1 MGKTFANECKAATKT
16 GLYAGRRHVCAP
28 VALEGRQLARR
39 VADII
44 FELYGTKGDFD
55 LTQINDLLEPAESEK
70 LTAALDNVVIAGK
83 ADEVLAEC
91 LQNNTLRLL
100 REREKRVLD
109 LLSLADEEANAD
121 SARELTL
128 ELMEIQREM
137 KAHGGKK
144 HVK

>member
-1 MGKTFANECKAATKT
+1 MVTEPPLTEDILAAENIF
-16 GLYAGRRHVCAP
+16 GC
-28 VALEGRQLARR
+28 QLARR